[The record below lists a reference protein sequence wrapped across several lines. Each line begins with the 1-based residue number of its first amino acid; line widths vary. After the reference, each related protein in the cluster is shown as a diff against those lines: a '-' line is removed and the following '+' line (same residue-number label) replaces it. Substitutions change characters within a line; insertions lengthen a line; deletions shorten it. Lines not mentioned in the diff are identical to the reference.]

1 MADKSN
7 LPSTLELI
15 MNQTNYSKE
24 IALEKLKQWDNN
36 HMNVI
41 REYLNPNFQKPKQKK
56 QKSINQMVMSEIRNL
71 MNEIQKNEDQQKLKL
86 DSNN

>member
-1 MADKSN
+1 MADNSTLPSN
-7 LPSTLELI
+7 LKLV

-36 HMNVI
+36 HINVI

-56 QKSINQMVMSEIRNL
+56 QKSVNQMVMNEIRNL
-71 MNEIQKNEDQQKLKL
+71 MNEIQKTADQQKLKL

>member
-1 MADKSN
+1 
-7 LPSTLELI
+7 

-24 IALEKLKQWDNN
+24 IALEKLKKWDNN

-41 REYLNPNFQKPKQKK
+41 REYLNPNFQKHKQKQ
-56 QKSINQMVMSEIRNL
+56 QKSVNQMVMTEIRNL
-71 MNEIQKNEDQQKLKL
+71 MNEIQETEDQTKLKL

>member
-56 QKSINQMVMSEIRNL
+56 QKSVNQMVMNEIRNL
-71 MNEIQKNEDQQKLKL
+71 MNEIQKTADQQKLKL